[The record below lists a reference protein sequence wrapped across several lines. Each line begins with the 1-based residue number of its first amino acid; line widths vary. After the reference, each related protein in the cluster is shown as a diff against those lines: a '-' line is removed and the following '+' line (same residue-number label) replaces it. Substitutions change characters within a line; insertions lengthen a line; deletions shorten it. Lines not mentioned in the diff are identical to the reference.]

1 MGLESATYVDQ
12 LNGSNPDGTDTIAQG
27 DDHLRLIKTVLKT
40 TFPDATNIRSTAPD
54 VSASDALKILKV
66 NSGGTATEWVAS
78 AASPLTTK
86 GDIYTYSTADA
97 RLAAP
102 TTTPAGTD
110 VYDVTGAGNGLKLVS
125 DSASTE
131 GVKWVTCNPVFQM
144 EGFDETVTSNTFEIM
159 PFDTVVFDTHDVCI
173 KSTSA
178 GTASNRF
185 TPTMPGYYWLWARAT
200 ASPDSSGEGI
210 GVAIYKDGSVEPQS
224 TSQVAFKTY
233 AMSDAGV
240 GCGTIVYSNGSNYFQ
255 AFMRAIDD
263 DIAFGHFEFSGGWI
277 G

>member
-102 TTTPAGTD
+102 SLTPITGLGS
-110 VYDVTGAGNGLKLVS
+110 VTGAGNGLKLVS

-131 GVKWVTCNPVFQM
+131 GVKWVTCNPVFLM
-144 EGFDETVTSNTFEIM
+144 EGFDETVASNTFEIM
-159 PFDTVVFDTHDVCI
+159 PFDTTVYDTHGVCT
-173 KSTSA
+173 KSSSGGST
-178 GTASNRF
+178 GSNRF
-185 TPTMPGYYWLWARAT
+185 TPTMPAIYWLWARAT

-210 GVAIYKDGSVEPQS
+210 GVAIYKDGSIEPQS
-224 TSQVAFKTY
+224 TSQVALKTY
-233 AMSDAGV
+233 AMSDAGI
-240 GCGTIVYSNGSNYFQ
+240 GCGAIVYSDGTNYFQ

-263 DIAFGHFEFSGGWI
+263 AMAFGHFEFGGVWI

>member
-40 TFPDATNIRSTAPD
+40 TFPDATNIRRTAPD
-54 VSASDALKILKV
+54 ITGADASKVLKV
-66 NSGGTATEWVAS
+66 NAGATATEWVAS
-78 AASPLTTK
+78 ASSPLTTK
-86 GDIYTYSTADA
+86 GDLYTYSTADA

-102 TTTPAGTD
+102 STTPTTITPVPA
-110 VYDVTGAGNGLKLVS
+110 GAGNGLKLIS
-125 DSASTE
+125 DSNEAL
-131 GVKWVTCNPVFQM
+131 GVRWVTCNPVFLM
-144 EGFDETVTSNTFEIM
+144 EGYDETVASNTFEIM
-159 PFDTVVFDTHDVCI
+159 PLDTIVYDSHGVCTQ
-173 KSTSA
+173 STSA

-185 TPTMPGYYWLWARAT
+185 TPTMPGFYWLWARAT
-200 ASPDSSGEGI
+200 ASPDSNGDGI
-210 GVAIYKDGSVEPQS
+210 GVAIYKDGAIEPQS

-240 GCGTIVYSNGSNYFQ
+240 GCGAIVYSDGTNYFQ

-263 DIAFGHFEFSGGWI
+263 NIAFGHFEFSGGWI